1 MRRPGLAAL
10 PLAAYLA
17 LFLAWPAAYAF
28 RLAFT
33 DPATGG
39 FPSVEAFRTLA
50 DDALFWRALANN
62 ALLPPLIVG
71 LEVTSGLALALLLTA
86 RLPARRWLRMAV
98 LVPFALPEVVFLAI
112 ARHLLAPRG
121 YLNGAL
127 AALGIAPTPWL
138 APGHATAFAA
148 VVLVDAWHTTPIV
161 FLMLLS
167 ALASL
172 PVEVEHA
179 ARLDGAGGVRRF
191 AYVTLP
197 LLAPTLAAAIL
208 LRGLDALRIFATPLV
223 LTGVEGVPVLSSY
236 AYHQWSDQ
244 GSDGG
249 AAAAGVVLAALCVLA
264 AVPLLARRR
273 NA

>member
-1 MRRPGLAAL
+1 MTRPGLAAL
-10 PLAAYLA
+10 PLAAWL
-17 LFLAWPAAYAF
+17 LVFLAWPAVYAV

-33 DPATGG
+33 DPAGG
-39 FPSVEAFRTLA
+39 AFPSLEPFRALA
-50 DDALFWRALANN
+50 GDPLFWRAFANN
-62 ALLPPLIVG
+62 ALLPPLVVA
-71 LEVTSGLALALLLTA
+71 LEVVGGLALALLLA
-86 RLPARRWLRMAV
+86 GRLPARRWLRTAV

-121 YLNGAL
+121 YLNGVL
-127 AALGIAPTPWL
+127 AGFGVEPTPWL

-167 ALASL
+167 ALAAL
-172 PVEVEHA
+172 PREVEQA
-179 ARLDGAGGVRRF
+179 ARLDGAGDVRRF

-244 GSDGG
+244 GSDGA
-249 AAAAGVVLAALCVLA
+249 AAAAGVVLAVLCVLA
-264 AVPLLARRR
+264 AIPLLARRSP
-273 NA
+273 A